1 MGDSAVGIFPYERNP
16 NPGVIEM
23 KQAKPANG
31 QTKTLDVLVEIS
43 DLAVGHRFV
52 TKTPK
57 LVDVARAV
65 SLASRLLRFDNMDER
80 IETENAAVLALAKR
94 RSLLS

>member
-1 MGDSAVGIFPYERNP
+1 
-16 NPGVIEM
+16 M
-23 KQAKPANG
+23 KQPAKAPAD
-31 QTKTLDVLVEIS
+31 QPKTLDVLVDIT
-43 DLAVGHRFV
+43 DLAIAHRFV

-65 SLASRLLRFDNMDER
+65 ALASRLLRFTDVDER
-80 IETENAAVLALAKR
+80 IETENAAVLALAKK

>member
-1 MGDSAVGIFPYERNP
+1 
-16 NPGVIEM
+16 M
-23 KQAKPANG
+23 KQPKAAADAPKA
-31 QTKTLDVLVEIS
+31 LDVLVSIT

-52 TKTPK
+52 DRTPK

-65 SLASRLLRFDNMDER
+65 SLASRLLRFSNIDER

>member
-1 MGDSAVGIFPYERNP
+1 
-16 NPGVIEM
+16 M
-23 KQAKPANG
+23 KQPKAAADQPH
-31 QTKTLDVLVEIS
+31 LDVLVNIT

-52 TKTPK
+52 DRTPK

-65 SLASRLLRFDNMDER
+65 SLASRLLRFSNIDER
-80 IETENAAVLALAKR
+80 IETENAAVLVLAKR

>member
-1 MGDSAVGIFPYERNP
+1 
-16 NPGVIEM
+16 M
-23 KQAKPANG
+23 KQAKAANG

-52 TKTPK
+52 DRTPK

-65 SLASRLLRFDNMDER
+65 SLASRLLRFSNSDER
-80 IETENAAVLALAKR
+80 IETENAAVLALAKK